1 MKSGEVGVNSADE
14 GEISPLHVAAA
25 NGQEDVV
32 SLLLSRGA
40 NVDQRTGSG
49 WTPLHQASF
58 HGHNNVTQALV
69 SAGAEVNKRNKYG
82 ATPLNMA
89 AAGGHLATTRLLM
102 TSGSV
107 PEAAPSSQYK
117 VCPTPTMTAAL
128 HGHDGILHALLEAGA
143 KSDKVHLYTNI
154 NDSVKS

>member
-1 MKSGEVGVNSADE
+1 M
-14 GEISPLHVAAA
+14 AAA
-25 NGQEDVV
+25 NGHDDVV

-49 WTPLHQASF
+49 WTPLHQASY

-89 AAGGHLATTRLLM
+89 AAGGHLATVRLLM
-102 TSGSV
+102 TSGCA
-107 PEAAPSSQYK
+107 PEAAAPAQYK

-128 HGHDGILHALLEAGA
+128 HGQDGVLKALLEAGA
-143 KSDKVHLYTNI
+143 KSDKVQILMI
-154 NDSVKS
+154 Q